1 MSCDATAKGFASDE
15 MAAILVEA
23 GADPTIPG
31 WMQSTALDRAR
42 DRKKEE
48 GRRVYDLLL
57 ETAKRRF
64 HYRDTPG

>member
-1 MSCDATAKGFASDE
+1 

-64 HYRDTPG
+64 HCRDTPG